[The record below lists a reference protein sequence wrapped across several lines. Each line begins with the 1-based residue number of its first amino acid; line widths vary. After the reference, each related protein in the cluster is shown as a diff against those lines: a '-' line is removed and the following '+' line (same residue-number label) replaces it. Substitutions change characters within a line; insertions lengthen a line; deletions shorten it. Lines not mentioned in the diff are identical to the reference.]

1 MDIKR
6 IIEDV
11 FKRKE
16 FKKLIENYKKEE
28 IEKIKIYIMIY
39 LIMTRS
45 DNLLDKFMVEL
56 KSKIESDIGFINFDY
71 CDYVIDFIYKNKV
84 LNNINEVLV
93 NYIENGYY
101 YYGYNSVFLDF
112 IRENGLSTTKKMWNE
127 DEILEIKKI
136 FNKRKINDIFG
147 LYIFGK
153 TPNCLYYNLNEAI
166 YNAINSPR
174 WFMHFTTGGYNVNDN
189 YFKNAYLNN
198 NYDEMLYNVKKM
210 CSVGRLNKEETNI
223 ILEFFNKYYKMF
235 CINNSADV
243 LFIKKKSLI
252 DKEYDFNDI
261 EDLKQIK
268 KCIKYYSKGTKIY
281 DEDIDKKDLIFI
293 DDGMEKSYGKYKRK

>member
-84 LNNINEVLV
+84 LNNINEV
-93 NYIENGYY
+93 
-101 YYGYNSVFLDF
+101 
-112 IRENGLSTTKKMWNE
+112 
-127 DEILEIKKI
+127 
-136 FNKRKINDIFG
+136 
-147 LYIFGK
+147 
-153 TPNCLYYNLNEAI
+153 
-166 YNAINSPR
+166 
-174 WFMHFTTGGYNVNDN
+174 
-189 YFKNAYLNN
+189 
-198 NYDEMLYNVKKM
+198 
-210 CSVGRLNKEETNI
+210 
-223 ILEFFNKYYKMF
+223 
-235 CINNSADV
+235 
-243 LFIKKKSLI
+243 
-252 DKEYDFNDI
+252 
-261 EDLKQIK
+261 
-268 KCIKYYSKGTKIY
+268 
-281 DEDIDKKDLIFI
+281 
-293 DDGMEKSYGKYKRK
+293 